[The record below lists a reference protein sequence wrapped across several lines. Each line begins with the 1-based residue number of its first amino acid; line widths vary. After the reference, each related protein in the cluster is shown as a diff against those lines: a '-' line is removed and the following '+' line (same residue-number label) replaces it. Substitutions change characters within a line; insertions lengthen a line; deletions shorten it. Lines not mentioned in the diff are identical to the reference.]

1 MSSFN
6 LDPKQICV
14 AGGIGI
20 VVVIRWRHLSPNRRR
35 RLSEH
40 VRDQERKRDN
50 RKQLP
55 KGFQREAKAYSM
67 TLAVNSDLS

>member
-1 MSSFN
+1 
-6 LDPKQICV
+6 
-14 AGGIGI
+14 
-20 VVVIRWRHLSPNRRR
+20 
-35 RLSEH
+35 H

-55 KGFQREAKAYSM
+55 KGFQREAKANSM